1 MAGIAAYEGGLAT
14 ILEMKK
20 VFKERRDLVYGLLKE
35 IPGLK
40 VNLPGGAFYFFP
52 EVSSFFGKTT
62 PAGELIKN
70 AEDLSL
76 YLLNTGHVA
85 TVSGDSFGDPNS
97 IRISYAAANV
107 KLIEAIKR
115 IKEALVA
122 LK

>member
-1 MAGIAAYEGGLAT
+1 
-14 ILEMKK
+14 MKA
-20 VFKERRDLVYGLLKE
+20 VFKVRRDLVFGLLKD

-52 EVSSFFGKTT
+52 EVSSFFGKIT
-62 PAGELIKN
+62 PDGEVIKN

-97 IRISYAAANV
+97 IRISYAASND
-107 KLIEAIKR
+107 KLIEAVKR
-115 IKEALVA
+115 IKSALGA

>member
-1 MAGIAAYEGGLAT
+1 MRT
-14 ILEMKK
+14 
-20 VFKERRDLVYGLLKE
+20 VFKERRDLVYGLLKD

-62 PAGELIKN
+62 PDGAIIKN

-97 IRISYAAANV
+97 IRLSYAAANE
-107 KLIEAIKR
+107 KLIEAMKR
-115 IKEALVA
+115 IKAALGA